1 MWECLIN
8 IPPPPDPPFDIETFE
23 PIEPPWQAIKQWI
36 PADDDEISFRW
47 KDALQSNESRWKPK
61 EVPLDDGRT
70 IILEPEAG

>member
-1 MWECLIN
+1 MT
-8 IPPPPDPPFDIETFE
+8 PPPATTNGAAPDGY
-23 PIEPPWQAIKQWI
+23 
-36 PADDDEISFRW
+36 DEISFRW

>member
-1 MWECLIN
+1 MKKNTVSGQNE
-8 IPPPPDPPFDIETFE
+8 
-23 PIEPPWQAIKQWI
+23 
-36 PADDDEISFRW
+36 DEISFRW